1 MSIKNEDAQK
11 KIYPL
16 MDLVEKIYDTDENS
30 ESFDANYKDLLRIDK
45 ALRGVSDYDISQGIL
60 EENKDKY
67 IKTVRKVVG
76 NPDIKRIIKKV
87 GLKKTLTGEE
97 HNKYTKFMLENLSD
111 DSVKSKVDELDE
123 IVKRISQIESK
134 VKHILNV
141 IPNYFDVESTD
152 LMKIVLDKYEQ
163 GINKLHDEIEK
174 QCKELDSID
183 DERYEQK
190 MLRTF
195 LQYGEKSLNMKI
207 NK

>member
-30 ESFDANYKDLLRIDK
+30 ESFNANYKDLLRIDK

-152 LMKIVLDKYEQ
+152 LMKIVLDKYEN
-163 GINKLHDEIEK
+163 GINELHDEIK
-174 QCKELDSID
+174 KKCKELDSID